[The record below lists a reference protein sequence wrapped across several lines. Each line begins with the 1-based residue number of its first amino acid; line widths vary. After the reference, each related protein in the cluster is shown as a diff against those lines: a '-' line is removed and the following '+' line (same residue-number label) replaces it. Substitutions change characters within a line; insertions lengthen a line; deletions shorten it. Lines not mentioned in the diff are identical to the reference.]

1 MDYIF
6 TNTQWQDYADEHILL
21 LRHNDSLSPSVY
33 ECVKAVRDYED
44 DTCAR
49 FSHMAVFIDDYINSE
64 SGIAELDRILPGFG
78 YEDLTDFV
86 NQTGA
91 KQFRKPKDASKVL
104 DWIRNDPDYV
114 IDMWLL
120 VSLIC
125 ESHESGILMSAKEAL
140 DRTEQLTGLQF
151 QCIG

>member
-21 LRHNDSLSPSVY
+21 LRQNDSLSPSVY
-33 ECVKAVRDYED
+33 ECVKAVRNHDD

-49 FSHMAVFIDDYINSE
+49 FSHMVIFIDDYINSE
-64 SGIAELDRILPGFG
+64 SGIVELDKILPGFG

-91 KQFRKPKDASKVL
+91 KQFRKPKDVNEVL
-104 DWIRNDPDYV
+104 GWIRNDPEYI
-114 IDMWLL
+114 IDLWLL

-125 ESHESGILMSAKEAL
+125 ESREAGITMSIKEAL
-140 DRTEQLTGLQF
+140 DRTEQLTGLRF